1 MNKIDFKELAIQS
14 TFWMVYVMLIGL
26 LAIKLINYVQ

>member
-1 MNKIDFKELAIQS
+1 MKIDLKELAIQS
-14 TFWMVYVMLIGL
+14 TFWLVYAVLIGL

>member
-1 MNKIDFKELAIQS
+1 MNKIDLKEVAIQS
-14 TFWMVYVMLIGL
+14 TFWLVYASLITL